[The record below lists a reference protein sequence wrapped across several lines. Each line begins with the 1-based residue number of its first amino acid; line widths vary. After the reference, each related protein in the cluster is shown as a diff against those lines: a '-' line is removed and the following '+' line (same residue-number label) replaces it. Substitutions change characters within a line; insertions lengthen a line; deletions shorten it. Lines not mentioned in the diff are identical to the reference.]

1 MNPEP
6 AIISARPGCLSAAG
20 QDSSRLS
27 RGHTI
32 AALVRW
38 LLLLALVLR
47 GHSAPVLLA
56 QNAEGDGPA
65 LTPAEFKTVFL
76 AKISN
81 YINWPESR
89 DPIVIGLLGGDPFNG
104 MLQALTR
111 NASSQGRP
119 IEVRVIPEIGGA
131 SACNVLFVAS
141 EHAAAWA
148 SHSQT
153 NVLKGVLTVG
163 EAPNFSQ
170 RMTTICNLSVETRK
184 LEVSLP
190 NAKQAGIQINS
201 KLLKIARVHR

>member
-1 MNPEP
+1 M
-6 AIISARPGCLSAAG
+6 ALVVWGGSAR
-20 QDSSRLS
+20 
-27 RGHTI
+27 
-32 AALVRW
+32 LVT
-38 LLLLALVLR
+38 
-47 GHSAPVLLA
+47 G

-119 IEVRVIPEIGGA
+119 IEVRVIPEVSGA
-131 SACNVLFVAS
+131 SACNVLFIAS
-141 EHAAAWA
+141 ENAEAWRA
-148 SHSQT
+148 YSQT

-184 LEVSLP
+184 LEVSLV